1 MAGRRRNDHIVDAMS
16 KPAPTGHDHEHDH
29 DHGAAGHAH
38 GQGHSHIPAGSSEKR
53 LALAA
58 GLTGA
63 FLIAE
68 VAGGLIAGSLALLAD
83 AGHMLTDFAALV
95 LAWFAFRFSRR
106 PPDHRRTYG
115 FDRLQVLVAFGNGLA
130 LFAIAAVI
138 TVEAVRRLFAP
149 VEVMGGWVLA
159 IGVLGLL
166 VNVGIYLGLRGGD
179 RDNLN
184 MRGAIA
190 HVMGDLLGSAGA
202 IAAGLVIMLTGWSVV
217 DPLISVLVV
226 ALILRTA
233 WAVVR
238 DSAHVLLEG
247 APSTVAPPELKADL
261 QRNVPA
267 VEDVHHVHAWS
278 ITEERP
284 MVTLHARVQQNA
296 DADRTVQAIKLRL
309 RERFG
314 ISHATIEIE
323 HEECADDAEEP
334 CLDHE
339 TSPTRH

>member
-1 MAGRRRNDHIVDAMS
+1 MS
-16 KPAPTGHDHEHDH
+16 HDHDHAHDH
-29 DHGAAGHAH
+29 DHGAPGHAQELSH
-38 GQGHSHIPAGSSEKR
+38 GPAGHSHIPAGSSEGR
-53 LALAA
+53 LAWAA

-63 FLIAE
+63 FLVVE
-68 VAGGLIAGSLALLAD
+68 VIGGLLAGSLALLAD

-138 TVEAVRRLFAP
+138 SVEAVRRFFAP
-149 VEVMGGWVLA
+149 VEVIGGWVLA
-159 IGVLGLL
+159 VGVLGLL

-184 MRGAIA
+184 MRGALA

-202 IAAGLVIMLTGWSVV
+202 IAAGIVIVLTGWSLA

-233 WAVVR
+233 WTVVR

-247 APSTVAPPELKADL
+247 APHSIAPPELKADL
-261 QRNVPA
+261 QSNVAA

-278 ITEERP
+278 MTGERAI
-284 MVTLHARVQQNA
+284 VTLHARVQH
-296 DADRTVQAIKLRL
+296 DADGDRAVQAIKQRL
-309 RERFG
+309 RDRFG
-314 ISHATIEIE
+314 ISHATIELE
-323 HEECADDAEEP
+323 RDGCADDAEEP
-334 CLDHE
+334 CLDE
-339 TSPTRH
+339 ASPTRH

>member
-1 MAGRRRNDHIVDAMS
+1 MSHDHD
-16 KPAPTGHDHEHDH
+16 HHEHDH
-29 DHGAAGHAH
+29 AAQAHGAGRGHA
-38 GQGHSHIPAGSSEKR
+38 GHSHVPAWSSERK

-68 VAGGLIAGSLALLAD
+68 VAGGLLAGSLALLAD
-83 AGHMLTDFAALV
+83 AGHMLTDFAALA

-138 TVEAVRRLFAP
+138 SVEAVRRLFDP
-149 VEVMGGWVLA
+149 VEVVGGWVLA
-159 IGVLGLL
+159 IGVVGLL

-179 RDNLN
+179 TDNLN
-184 MRGAIA
+184 MRAALA
-190 HVMGDLLGSAGA
+190 HVMGDLLGSVGA
-202 IAAGLVIMLTGWSVV
+202 IAAGLVIVFTGWMLA

-233 WAVVR
+233 FAVVR

-247 APSTVAPPELKADL
+247 TPSNVAPPELKADL
-261 QRNVPA
+261 QSNVAA

-278 ITEERP
+278 MTGERP
-284 MVTLHARVQQNA
+284 IVTLHARVQRDA

-314 ISHATIEIE
+314 ITHATIEIE
-323 HEECADDAEEP
+323 HDGCADETEEP
-334 CLDHE
+334 CLDQT

>member
-1 MAGRRRNDHIVDAMS
+1 MS
-16 KPAPTGHDHEHDH
+16 HDHDHAHDH
-29 DHGAAGHAH
+29 DHGAHAH
-38 GQGHSHIPAGSSEKR
+38 GPGHSHIPAGSSERR
-53 LALAA
+53 LAVAA

-68 VAGGLIAGSLALLAD
+68 VIGGLLAGSLALLAD

-115 FDRLQVLVAFGNGLA
+115 FDRLQVLVAFANGLA
-130 LFAIAAVI
+130 LFVIAAVI

-149 VEVMGGWVLA
+149 VEVMGGWVLV
-159 IGVLGLL
+159 IGILGLL

-179 RDNLN
+179 RNNLN
-184 MRGAIA
+184 MRGALA

-202 IAAGLVIMLTGWSVV
+202 IAAGLIIMLTGWSVV

-233 WAVVR
+233 WAVVH

-247 APSTVAPPELKADL
+247 APSSVAPPELKADL
-261 QRNVPA
+261 QSHVPA

-284 MVTLHARVQQNA
+284 MVTLHARVQHDA
-296 DADRTVQAIKLRL
+296 DGDRTVQAIKQRL
-309 RERFG
+309 RDRFG
-314 ISHATIEIE
+314 ISHATVEIE
-323 HEECADDAEEP
+323 HDECADEGEEP
-334 CLDHE
+334 CLDQQ